1 MDPEPTILLINL
13 INSINIWLL
22 LSIVVLFVLLILS
35 ALVSGSEVAFFSLSQ
50 TDLDKASE
58 SKNNSDKAVVLLLEN
73 PQKLLATILIANN
86 FINILIVLLFAFI
99 GEFIFKNI
107 SSYILKF
114 LIEVVLVTFLIL
126 LFGEALPK
134 VYATRNSMKFASLMS
149 FPIKIVSSL
158 LSIVSIPL
166 MSITNIIE
174 GKLGK
179 KESNLSVEKLSQ
191 ALEIT
196 SDEATTRNEQKILEG
211 IVSFGN
217 TETAQIM
224 TPRIDIFAISI
235 DESYENVISK
245 IVNKGYSRN
254 LVYGENMDDVVG
266 VLYAKDLLPH
276 LNKKNY

>member
-1 MDPEPTILLINL
+1 MDPGPAILFINL

-58 SKNNSDKAVVLLLEN
+58 SKYNSDKAVVLLLEN

-114 LIEVVLVTFLIL
+114 LIEVVMVTFLIL

-134 VYATRNSMKFASLMS
+134 VYATRNSMKFDRKLHEFLINFNVFLMN
-149 FPIKIVSSL
+149 F
-158 LSIVSIPL
+158 
-166 MSITNIIE
+166 N
-174 GKLGK
+174 
-179 KESNLSVEKLSQ
+179 
-191 ALEIT
+191 
-196 SDEATTRNEQKILEG
+196 
-211 IVSFGN
+211 
-217 TETAQIM
+217 
-224 TPRIDIFAISI
+224 
-235 DESYENVISK
+235 
-245 IVNKGYSRN
+245 
-254 LVYGENMDDVVG
+254 
-266 VLYAKDLLPH
+266 
-276 LNKKNY
+276 